1 MDDQTTGP
9 IESAVTDETAAGDE
23 EGGGLSGRAFM
34 GIAAVVLAVGLSI
47 GGAFAVGVQVG
58 QGQQEDVEEV
68 PPLAITAE
76 EPAVVDLEGDDAE
89 VEMVT
94 FGPDDDREIP
104 PEVVEA
110 MREQGVTEA
119 DLAQMRLDI
128 REFQGGEGAGFPRGR
143 PGFSV
148 GTGDADNADIGTRI
162 NGTVQSIDGNVITLM
177 TPTGPQR
184 IATIAGTQITV
195 TQSGEIGD
203 LDVGDRVTVAAVPG
217 PDEDILEAASITA
230 VGVEE

>member
-1 MDDQTTGP
+1 MDDQP
-9 IESAVTDETAAGDE
+9 IEPTESAVTDETAADDE

-58 QGQQEDVEEV
+58 QGQQADAEEV

-76 EPAVVDLEGDDAE
+76 EPGVVELDGDDAE
-89 VEMVT
+89 IETVT
-94 FGPDDDREIP
+94 FGPDGDGEIP
-104 PEVVEA
+104 PEVLEA

-143 PGFSV
+143 PGFAV
-148 GTGDADNADIGTRI
+148 GTGDADNAAIGTRMT
-162 NGTVQSIDGNVITLM
+162 GTIESIDGDTITLM
-177 TPTGPQR
+177 TPAGQQR
-184 IATIAGTQITV
+184 ISTIAGTEITV
-195 TQSGEIGD
+195 TRAGGVDE
-203 LDVGDRVTVAAVPG
+203 LVVGDRVIVAAVPG
-217 PDEDILEAASITA
+217 PDEDVMEAASITA
-230 VGVEE
+230 VSVEE